1 MKISGFLSWWS
12 LLKTTLSCFARYICV
27 KCRDSLSRIRSKFRV
42 FAHYSTIFCFQDM
55 SFRPTSFRFSH
66 WWGIAICCGKAS

>member
-27 KCRDSLSRIRSKFRV
+27 KCRGSLSRIRSKFRV
-42 FAHYSTIFCFQDM
+42 FADYSTIFLFPRHELPANILSLLPLMGYCDLL
-55 SFRPTSFRFSH
+55 
-66 WWGIAICCGKAS
+66 W